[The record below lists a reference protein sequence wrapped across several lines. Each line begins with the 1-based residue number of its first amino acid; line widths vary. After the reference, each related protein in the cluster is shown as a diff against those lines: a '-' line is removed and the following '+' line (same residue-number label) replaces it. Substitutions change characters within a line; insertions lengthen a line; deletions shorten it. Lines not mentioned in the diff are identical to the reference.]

1 MRISLTREAFLLEV
15 SLLREKG
22 YEPRLE
28 PDGMIVILSPSG
40 HYHCV
45 VTAVVEMVQGEIF
58 AVDELHEAG
67 RRIGLRPYLRERIAE
82 ANDYPDHDIWHP
94 RGQLR
99 RRLLDS
105 LRLVAPISHTR

>member
-1 MRISLTREAFLLEV
+1 
-15 SLLREKG
+15 
-22 YEPRLE
+22 
-28 PDGMIVILSPSG
+28 
-40 HYHCV
+40 
-45 VTAVVEMVQGEIF
+45 
-58 AVDELHEAG
+58 
-67 RRIGLRPYLRERIAE
+67 LRPYLRERIAE